1 MTRASRHRVDRSREG
16 RVAVAREPSDQEL
29 MTSLQRR
36 DHQALAL
43 LYDRH
48 ARSVYSLALHILRDR
63 AAAEDV
69 TQEVF
74 LQLWREPQRYLEE
87 RGPLGPWLLRVTR
100 NRAID
105 LLRRSSRERW
115 PARPD
120 ARGADLHVPDP
131 SPGPD
136 EHVWSVALATR
147 VHEALGEL
155 SDAQRQVI
163 ELAYFRGLTQRE
175 MADALGLP
183 LGTVKTRVRTAL
195 RRLAEILTRD
205 GVWSDVS

>member
-1 MTRASRHRVDRSREG
+1 MT
-16 RVAVAREPSDQEL
+16 REPSDQEL
-29 MTSLQRR
+29 MAGLQQR

-43 LYDRH
+43 LYDRY
-48 ARSVYSLALHILRDR
+48 ARSVYSLALHILRDQ

-74 LQLWREPQRYLEE
+74 LQLWRQPERYAHE

-105 LLRRSSRERW
+105 LLRRSGRER
-115 PARPD
+115 RPPYAD
-120 ARGADLHVPDP
+120 ARGVDFHLADP

-136 EHVWSVALATR
+136 EHAWSSTVATR
-147 VHEALGEL
+147 VQAALGEL
-155 SDAQRQVI
+155 SDTQRQVI

-175 MADALGLP
+175 MADVLGLP

-205 GVWSDVS
+205 GVWTDVG

>member
-1 MTRASRHRVDRSREG
+1 M
-16 RVAVAREPSDQEL
+16 AREPSDQEL
-29 MTSLQRR
+29 MAGLQQR

-43 LYDRH
+43 LYDRY
-48 ARSVYSLALHILRDR
+48 ARSVYSLALHILRDQ

-74 LQLWREPQRYLEE
+74 LQLWRQPERYVQE

-105 LLRRSSRERW
+105 LLRRSSRERR
-115 PARPD
+115 PAHPD
-120 ARGADLHVPDP
+120 ARAADLHIPDP

-136 EHVWSVALATR
+136 EHAWSATLATR
-147 VHEALGEL
+147 VQAALGEL

-175 MADALGLP
+175 MADVLGLP

-195 RRLAEILTRD
+195 RRLAEILMRD
-205 GVWSDVS
+205 GVWTDVG